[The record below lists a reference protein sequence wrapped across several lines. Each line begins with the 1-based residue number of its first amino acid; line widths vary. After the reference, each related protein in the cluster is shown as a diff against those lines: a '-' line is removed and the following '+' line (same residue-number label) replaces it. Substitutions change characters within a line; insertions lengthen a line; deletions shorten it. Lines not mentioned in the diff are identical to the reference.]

1 MSTDSILLCTE
12 LKRRALNGPAM
23 GARWSAVLYADDDL
37 DAAALA
43 AALQRAVDDVE
54 REMSAW
60 RPDSDIER
68 LNRAPVGVWTKI
80 PRNLMQVLQAALRVG
95 ELSGGAF
102 DIGVGDL
109 VRAWGLGAGARTP
122 DADRIARLSGRSGVR
137 PPQSLQL
144 DAVASRARKLTPLRL
159 DLSGIAKGF
168 GVDELARVMTT
179 AGLSCWLV
187 GIDGEMRAAGRKPDG
202 KSWAV
207 GHERPSPDA
216 RSLMGVIELDDIAVA
231 TSGDYRHGVEIDGR
245 RYSHTI
251 DPRHAAPLVNDLAS
265 VTVLAPTAMA
275 ADAWATALM
284 VLGAEAGADLARRV
298 GLRAIFVSRED
309 AAHGGCSMDGV

>member
-1 MSTDSILLCTE
+1 MSTDSTLPKGE

-23 GARWSAVLYADDDL
+23 GARWSSVFYVTDDL
-37 DAAALA
+37 DADSLALA
-43 AALQRAVDDVE
+43 LQKAVDDVE

-60 RPDSDIER
+60 RPDSDLER

-80 PRNLMQVLQAALRVG
+80 PRNLTQVLQEALLVG
-95 ELSGGAF
+95 DLSGGAF

-109 VRAWGLGAGARTP
+109 VKAWGLGAGARTP
-122 DADRIARLSGRSGVR
+122 DAEGIARLSGRVGPR
-137 PPQSLQL
+137 PPQTLQL
-144 DAVASRARKLTPLRL
+144 DTVASKARKLAPLRL

-168 GVDELARVMTT
+168 GVDELARVM
-179 AGLSCWLV
+179 AASGLSSWLV

-202 KSWAV
+202 TSWAV
-207 GHERPSPDA
+207 GHERPSQDA
-216 RSLMGVIELDDIAVA
+216 RSLMGVIELDDGAVA
-231 TSGDYRHGVEIDGR
+231 TSGDYRQGVEIDGR

-251 DPRHAAPLVNDLAS
+251 DPRRAAPLANELAS

-284 VLGAEAGADLARRV
+284 VLGAQAGADLARRV
-298 GLRAIFVSRED
+298 GLRAIFVAREGE
-309 AAHGGCSMDGV
+309 AHGGYSMVGV